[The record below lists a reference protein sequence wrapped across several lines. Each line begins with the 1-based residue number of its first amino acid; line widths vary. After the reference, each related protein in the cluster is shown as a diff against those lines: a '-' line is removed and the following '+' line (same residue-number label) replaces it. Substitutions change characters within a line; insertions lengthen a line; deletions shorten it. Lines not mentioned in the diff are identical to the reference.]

1 MVRKFIIFILV
12 LFGCVLFNQPGV
24 FAAQASPVVLR
35 EPRLVLKPVFLTDFR
50 NEVVES
56 PVDSK
61 LSLRN
66 PAIGSARRKMDEGVL
81 AVRRIHFSSA
91 TQETWGY
98 PPPQSRASRDEK
110 CGLDSRR

>member
-1 MVRKFIIFILV
+1 MVRKFIIFILA

-66 PAIGSARRKMDEGVL
+66 PAIGSARRKMAEGVL
-81 AVRRIHFSSA
+81 VSTSRSFFERNAGDTGLSA
-91 TQETWGY
+91 AGVDC
-98 PPPQSRASRDEK
+98 P
-110 CGLDSRR
+110 

>member
-1 MVRKFIIFILV
+1 MVRKFIIFILA

-81 AVRRIHFSSA
+81 VSTSRSFFERNAGGMGLSA
-91 TQETWGY
+91 SGVDC
-98 PPPQSRASRDEK
+98 P
-110 CGLDSRR
+110 